1 VPNQLQIVSIVDQP
15 ESYLLGQ
22 QLVAEYVQATALEM
36 QTDPNSF
43 LPYVEGYATFP
54 GAFGPDGD
62 FLVAQLN
69 GAQAGCLGIKPLDRQ
84 TCEMK
89 SLWVRPSHRG
99 LGVAKALI
107 RESLLKAES
116 LGFEVME
123 LDVLPSRQGA
133 IALYRAL
140 DFEQCPVSHEYTF
153 EMIGF
158 RRRLRS

>member
-1 VPNQLQIVSIVDQP
+1 MPTQLQIVSIVEQP
-15 ESYLLGQ
+15 ESYVLGQ
-22 QLVAEYVQATALEM
+22 QLVAEYVEATALEM
-36 QTDPNSF
+36 ETDPTTF

-54 GAFGPDGD
+54 GAFGSNGD
-62 FLVAQLN
+62 FLVASLN
-69 GAQAGCLGIKPLDRQ
+69 EVHAGCLGIKPLNQR

-89 SLWVRPSHRG
+89 SLWVRPTHRG

-107 RESLLKAES
+107 RESLVRAEN
-116 LGFEVME
+116 LGFEIME

-133 IALYRAL
+133 IALYREL

-158 RRRLRS
+158 RRRLRP